1 MKTRL
6 EGLIAA
12 SFTPMNADG
21 SVNLDLIGEQAMFLH
36 RNGVQG
42 AFVCGTTGES
52 MSLTMQERMDIAER
66 WTEVAPE
73 GFKVIVHVGHTSLE
87 VSKRLAANAQEIG
100 AWSISAMGPC
110 FFKPASIRELVT
122 FCSEIAGSAPK
133 LPFYYYH
140 IPSVT
145 GVSFPMV
152 DFLEA
157 AKERIPNLAGVKYTH
172 HDLMDY
178 ELCRRAESG
187 RFDILFGIDEM
198 LLGGLAF
205 GAGGAIGSTYN
216 IAAPLYNRLIKAFK
230 EGDLDC
236 ARNLQDRSIELVR
249 VLNKIAQPNFVATKS
264 VMKMLDVDCGPV
276 RAPLSNITPEQ
287 YKTLEVELQKIGFFE
302 YSSK

>member
-36 RNGVQG
+36 RNGVRG

-52 MSLTMQERMDIAER
+52 MSLTMQERMDIAAR
-66 WTEVAPE
+66 WVALSPE

-87 VSKRLAANAQEIG
+87 VCKQLAANARDIG
-100 AWSISAMGPC
+100 AWGVSAMGPC

-122 FCSEIAGSAPK
+122 FCSEIAGSAPE

-140 IPSVT
+140 IPSMT
-145 GVSFPMV
+145 GVSFLMV

-157 AKERIPNLAGVKYTH
+157 AKERIPNLAGIKYTH
-172 HDLMDY
+172 YDLMDY
-178 ELCRRAESG
+178 ELCKRAESR
-187 RFDILFGIDEM
+187 RFDILFGVDEM

-205 GAGGAIGSTYN
+205 GADGAIGSTYN
-216 IAAPLYNRLIKAFK
+216 IAAPLYNELIKAFK
-230 EGDLDC
+230 EGDLDY
-236 ARNLQDRSIELVR
+236 ARDLQDRSIELVR
-249 VLNKIAQPNFVATKS
+249 VLNKTAQPNFVAAKS
-264 VMKMLDVDCGPV
+264 VMKMLGIDCGPV
-276 RAPLSNITPEQ
+276 RAPLSNITLEQ
-287 YKTLEVELQKIGFFE
+287 HKILEAELEKIGFFE
-302 YSSK
+302 YSSR